1 MGLSD
6 PIADFL
12 TRIRNALIAKHRY
25 TEVRWSKMK
34 ERMAEILKEEGLID
48 DYLIKKEGTMGVI
61 RLYLKYTGRQP
72 VLQGLKRVSKPGLR
86 RYVSAEDI
94 PDFFGGLGIAILS
107 TSQGVIQGGEA
118 RKRGIGGEL
127 LCLVW

>member
-12 TRIRNALIAKHRY
+12 TRVRNALIAKHRY
-25 TEVRWSKMK
+25 TEVRWSRMK

-48 DYLIKKEGTMGVI
+48 DYLIKKDGTKGVI
-61 RLYLKYTGRQP
+61 RLYLKYTGRSP

-86 RYVSAEDI
+86 RYVTSDEI
-94 PDFFGGLGIAILS
+94 PNFFGGLG
-107 TSQGVIQGGEA
+107 
-118 RKRGIGGEL
+118 
-127 LCLVW
+127 